1 MFSIS
6 PVFFWAN
13 IYVPA
18 DFEDYC
24 VN

>member
-18 DFEDYC
+18 DFEDY
-24 VN
+24 

>member
-18 DFEDYC
+18 DFED
-24 VN
+24 

>member
-24 VN
+24 V

>member
-24 VN
+24 

>member
-13 IYVPA
+13 IYVSA